1 MESMADRVRAFRLV
15 KAQYAPGLDGEGAKK
30 SPGRWNVA
38 GTPMVYCASSASLA
52 VLETFVHLPPAMR
65 RADKFPP
72 LVLVTLDVVATGM
85 TELSVT
91 DPYDLAQTRR
101 AGTDWLTSMSGVGAW
116 VPSQVVPADRN
127 LLLNPRHPDFGSCV
141 TVVEMAP
148 FTYDP
153 RMAT

>member
-1 MESMADRVRAFRLV
+1 
-15 KAQYAPGLDGEGAKK
+15 
-30 SPGRWNVA
+30 
-38 GTPMVYCASSASLA
+38 MVYCASSASRA
-52 VLETFVHLPPAMR
+52 VLETCVHRPPAMR

-127 LLLNPRHPDFGSCV
+127 LLLNPLHPDFGSCV

-148 FTYDP
+148 FACDP